1 MIRNWF
7 TMKKKEITLKITLY
21 TVIEKVIAEQ
31 KDITTLLSN
40 LYSALKDV
48 PPNELKDEF
57 LGKLAEI
64 IHNQTH
70 TEYNA
75 ETSSKED

>member
-1 MIRNWF
+1 
-7 TMKKKEITLKITLY
+7 MKFKESKIKLALY

>member
-1 MIRNWF
+1 M
-7 TMKKKEITLKITLY
+7 ITLIRMKFKEWKIKLALY
-21 TVIEKVIAEQ
+21 TVIEKLIAEQ

-40 LYSALKDV
+40 LYAALKDL
-48 PPNELKDEF
+48 PPNQFKDEF

-75 ETSSKED
+75 ETSRKEN